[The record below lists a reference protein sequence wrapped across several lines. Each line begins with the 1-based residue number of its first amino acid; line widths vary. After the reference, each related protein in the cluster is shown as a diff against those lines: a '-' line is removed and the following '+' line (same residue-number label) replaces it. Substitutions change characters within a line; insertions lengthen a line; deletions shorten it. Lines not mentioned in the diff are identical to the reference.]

1 MKRQVLA
8 LVVGLFTLAATATAV
23 AAAPGEV
30 ALGDTVTVPEVDW
43 HECKRPNRQGF
54 DCARYRVPLDYDRP
68 NGRTIGIKMVKLPAA
83 DQENKLGTIFLNP
96 GGPGGSGVDF
106 VLGAGPFLFTQEVR
120 ALYDLV
126 GFDPRGIA
134 RSRPVRCFETF
145 DEALLS
151 FPPFAFPIGPEQEA
165 AEMAAVEYLA
175 EACAKNANGRI
186 INHMSTANVA
196 RDMDRMRQAV
206 GDDHLNYAGY
216 SYGSYL
222 GQVYANLFPDNV
234 GRLYIDAILDPL
246 AWLNEGGATPFSEAL
261 RSDVGAQD
269 TLDEFFRLCDA
280 AGPSYC
286 ALAPYSSDRFD
297 YMAAVLWEEGYV
309 LITDPGGNEFPFLYS
324 DLIGSSLGPLYDS
337 FGWPFHAEFLAFI
350 ESQIRPSTI
359 AEPNADLDQI
369 QAGFDAIATERAKRD
384 RYPNVVEGFPG
395 VACSDTNNPDEYSVW
410 PESGAAADAAYGYFG
425 RLWTH
430 ASVPCWLWPG
440 ADGDR
445 YEGSFTADT
454 ANTVLIGSTTYDP
467 ATRYQGAVS
476 VHDLLPNSAL
486 MTVEGWGHTTIF
498 LSFCAD
504 QIVADYFL
512 TGATPAAGTVCQQD
526 FIPFLVPFDGDLA
539 GDLLNRQALR
549 RAALEEMSYTPH
561 R

>member
-1 MKRQVLA
+1 MKRQFLAVL
-8 LVVGLFTLAATATAV
+8 VGVFTLAATATAI
-23 AAAPGEV
+23 AAPSQPASV
-30 ALGDTVTVPEVDW
+30 AQADQVSEVDW
-43 HECKRPNRQGF
+43 SECKRPDRQGF
-54 DCARYRVPLDYDRP
+54 DCARYRVPRDYDRP
-68 NGRTIGIKMVKLPAA
+68 NGRTIGLKLVKLPAT
-83 DQENKLGTIFLNP
+83 DQANKLGTIFLNP

-106 VLGAGPFLFTQEVR
+106 VLGAGQFLFTEEVR
-120 ALYDLV
+120 AVYDLV

-134 RSRPVRCFETF
+134 RSRPVRCFDTF

-151 FPPFAFPIGPEQEA
+151 FPPFAFPVGPEQEA

-175 EACAKNANGRI
+175 NACATNANGGI

-196 RDMDRMRQAV
+196 RDLDRLREAV

-222 GQVYANLFPDNV
+222 GQVYANLFPDKV
-234 GRLYIDAILDPL
+234 GHLYIDAILDPI
-246 AWLNEGGATPFSEAL
+246 AWLNEGGDTPFSEAL

-280 AGPSYC
+280 AGPSNC

-297 YMAAVLWEEGYV
+297 YMADVLWEEGYV
-309 LITDPGGNEFPFLYS
+309 LITDPDGNQFPFLYS

-337 FGWPFHAEFLAFI
+337 FGWPFHAEFLAYI
-350 ESQIRPSTI
+350 EGQIRPPTLSLT
-359 AEPNADLDQI
+359 AEQLGHVQI
-369 QAGFDAIATERAKRD
+369 GFDALAEERLARE

-395 VACSDTNNPDEYSVW
+395 VACSDTNNPDEYSAW

-445 YEGSFTADT
+445 YEGPFTADT
-454 ANTVLIGSTTYDP
+454 ANTVLIGSTLYDP
-467 ATRYQGAVS
+467 ATRYQGAVTA
-476 VHDLLPNSAL
+476 HDLLPNSAL
-486 MTVEGWGHTTIF
+486 MTVQGWGHSTIF

-512 TGATPAAGTVCQQD
+512 TGATPQPGTVCQQD
-526 FIPFLVPFDGDLA
+526 FTPFLVPFDGNLGA
-539 GDLLNRQALR
+539 ELVTRQALR
-549 RAALEEMSYTPH
+549 AEALEEISYAPG